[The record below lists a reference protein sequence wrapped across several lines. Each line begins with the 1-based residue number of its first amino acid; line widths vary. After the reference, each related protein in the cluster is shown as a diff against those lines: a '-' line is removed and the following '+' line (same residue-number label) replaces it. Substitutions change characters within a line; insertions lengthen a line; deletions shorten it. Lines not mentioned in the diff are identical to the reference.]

1 MRREVPLLRLV
12 WLAGRM
18 RGLWAGAVTAALLCA
33 GCSGD
38 DEPVEV
44 TTTDSA
50 GRTTVITQEA
60 TEEPTAT
67 EQGDI
72 AQTTAAMVST
82 LLEGPGTSVEIDL
95 PEGWTVQE
103 LGEAERT
110 LPPDPTD
117 QAPQQ
122 WCLVPPS
129 APPAIDG
136 CSGVLV
142 AVGPDWLPGH
152 AGAAYSLRQVE
163 GWRSTPGALA
173 CPVDE
178 DGEPTDAAV
187 VTATPDDEAADDEA
201 ADGEAGDEAANDDN
215 AQDGVADDG
224 LTGDGA
230 EATAPPPTPDD
241 SEVDLLVTASEG
253 MPLTSVESE
262 VAGRTVTYE
271 TWRATCSLSEGVV
284 ISPQVWH
291 DRDLNVLVRD
301 YFGLPTTIA
310 IVESLRAA

>member
-1 MRREVPLLRLV
+1 MRWELSVPRPV

-18 RGLWAGAVTAALLCA
+18 RGLWAGAVAGALLCA

-38 DEPVEV
+38 EEPVEV

-60 TEEPTAT
+60 TEEPTPSVDEDGAP
-67 EQGDI
+67 
-72 AQTTAAMVST
+72 TTAAMVST
-82 LLEGPGTSVEIDL
+82 LLEAPGASVEIDL
-95 PEGWTVQE
+95 PETWTVQE
-103 LGEAERT
+103 LEEAERT
-110 LPPDPTD
+110 LPPDPAA

-122 WCLVPPS
+122 WCLVPPT

-163 GWRSTPGALA
+163 GWRSTPGPLA

-178 DGEPTDAAV
+178 EGEPTDAAV
-187 VTATPDDEAADDEA
+187 VTATP
-201 ADGEAGDEAANDDN
+201 GEE
-215 AQDGVADDG
+215 VADDDIADDLAG
-224 LTGDGA
+224 
-230 EATAPPPTPDD
+230 ATAPPPTPDD

-262 VAGRTVTYE
+262 VAGRTLTYE

-291 DRDLNVLVRD
+291 DRGLNVLVRD
-301 YFGLPTTIA
+301 YFGLPATIS
-310 IVESLRAA
+310 IVESLRAP

>member
-1 MRREVPLLRLV
+1 MSREIPVSRRV

-18 RGLWAGAVTAALLCA
+18 RGLWAAGAVAGVLLCV

-38 DEPVEV
+38 EEPVEV

-60 TEEPTAT
+60 TEEPSPTPDEDVAP
-67 EQGDI
+67 
-72 AQTTAAMVST
+72 TTAALTSV
-82 LLEGPGTSVEIDL
+82 LLEGAGTAVEVDL
-95 PEGWTVQE
+95 PETWTVQE

-122 WCLVPPS
+122 WCLVPPD
-129 APPAIDG
+129 AAPAIDG

-142 AVGPDWLPGH
+142 AAGPDWLPGH

-163 GWRSTPGALA
+163 GWRSTPGPLA
-173 CPVDE
+173 CPVDDE
-178 DGEPTDAAV
+178 GEPTDAAV
-187 VTATPDDEAADDEA
+187 VTATP
-201 ADGEAGDEAANDDN
+201 GEE
-215 AQDGVADDG
+215 VADDDVADDLAG
-224 LTGDGA
+224 
-230 EATAPPPTPDD
+230 ATAPPPTPDA
-241 SEVDLLVTASEG
+241 SEVDVLVTASEG

-262 VAGRTVTYE
+262 MAGRTITYE
-271 TWRATCSLSEGVV
+271 TWRASCSLSEDVV

-291 DRDLNVLVRD
+291 DRDLGVLVRD
-301 YFGLPTTIA
+301 YFGQPEAIT